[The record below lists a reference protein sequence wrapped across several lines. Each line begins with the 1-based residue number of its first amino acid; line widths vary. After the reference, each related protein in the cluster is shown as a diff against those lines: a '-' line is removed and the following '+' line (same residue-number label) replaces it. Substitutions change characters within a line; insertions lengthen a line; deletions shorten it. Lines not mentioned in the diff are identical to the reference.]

1 MKMFDSLLENT
12 SMSNPPSAPI
22 AGLPRWWSICPLLL
36 LVILLLIGCVDQAAI
51 DDRECQS
58 QGFNVNAKEYA
69 YCREKL
75 QQLRNEDW
83 ERRQRF
89 MELMSG

>member
-1 MKMFDSLLENT
+1 MKMFASSLENT

-51 DDRECQS
+51 DGRKCQS
-58 QGFNVNAKEYA
+58 KGFEPGTVAFDN
-69 YCREKL
+69 CR
-75 QQLRNEDW
+75 
-83 ERRQRF
+83 
-89 MELMSG
+89 

>member
-1 MKMFDSLLENT
+1 MKMFASSLENT
-12 SMSNPPSAPI
+12 LMSNPPSTSI
-22 AGLPRWWSICPLLL
+22 AGLPFWWSICPLLL
-36 LVILLLIGCVDQAAI
+36 LVILLFAGCVDQAAN

-58 QGFNVNAKEYA
+58 RGFNVNANEYA

-75 QQLRNEDW
+75 QQFRDDDW

-89 MELMSG
+89 MELMTG

>member
-1 MKMFDSLLENT
+1 MKMFASSLENT
-12 SMSNPPSAPI
+12 SMPI

-36 LVILLLIGCVDQAAI
+36 LVILLLIGCVDQAAK

-58 QGFNVNAKEYA
+58 KGFNVNAKEYA

-75 QQLRNEDW
+75 QQFRDEDL
-83 ERRQRF
+83 ERRTRIKHDLGQ
-89 MELMSG
+89 